1 MAVEMADHCGSQLRW
16 GLFLMW
22 VAYPA
27 MLVVQQLLRALE
39 EATEEANV
47 RSVEVVED
55 KLVKLQSRSESKR
68 ISSSMSEKRLQK
80 EMARER

>member
-1 MAVEMADHCGSQLRW
+1 
-16 GLFLMW
+16 
-22 VAYPA
+22 

-47 RSVEVVED
+47 RSVEVVDD

>member
-1 MAVEMADHCGSQLRW
+1 
-16 GLFLMW
+16 
-22 VAYPA
+22 

>member
-1 MAVEMADHCGSQLRW
+1 MVVEIADQCGSQLRW

-22 VAYPA
+22 VASPA

-68 ISSSMSEKRLQK
+68 ISSSMSEKRLQR